1 MEPSGTTRRDG
12 LRARRHAA
20 RRPFYGW
27 LVVAACFGIMLV
39 AYGIQFSYGIFL
51 PAIADETG
59 WDRTSLSLAFSLYV
73 LVYSALGAAS
83 GRCTDRFGPR
93 LVIGAGGLLLG
104 GGLMLTSRVDA
115 LWQIYLSLGLL
126 AGLGMSAVYVP
137 CNATVVRWFAW
148 RRGLALGLVSSG
160 QGFGNLLLPPLVA
173 VLVAGY
179 GWRSTYLL
187 LGLVGALLIV
197 LCAGLLVRDPE
208 RLGLHADGF
217 APVAATGQG
226 SARPAE
232 PVWTLASA
240 RRTAALWLLTAVFTM
255 TFLVVFLP
263 MVHVVP
269 FALDL
274 GVPPVRAA
282 LVLSLIGA
290 GSLVGRLLSGA
301 ISDRLG
307 RVPTLGTALSM
318 QALAF
323 LGFLASTGVG
333 LLYPSALLFGLSWGG
348 ASILFPA
355 IVGDFFGRLAVGT
368 ILGFVW
374 AIAASAAAF
383 GPVVA
388 GYLYD
393 LTGSYGGAFAL
404 SAGLNLAA
412 ACLVLFLRKPRL
424 PERPLP

>member
-1 MEPSGTTRRDG
+1 
-12 LRARRHAA
+12 
-20 RRPFYGW
+20 
-27 LVVAACFGIMLV
+27 
-39 AYGIQFSYGIFL
+39 
-51 PAIADETG
+51 
-59 WDRTSLSLAFSLYV
+59 
-73 LVYSALGAAS
+73 
-83 GRCTDRFGPR
+83 
-93 LVIGAGGLLLG
+93 
-104 GGLMLTSRVDA
+104 
-115 LWQIYLSLGLL
+115 
-126 AGLGMSAVYVP
+126 
-137 CNATVVRWFAW
+137 
-148 RRGLALGLVSSG
+148 
-160 QGFGNLLLPPLVA
+160 
-173 VLVAGY
+173 
-179 GWRSTYLL
+179 
-187 LGLVGALLIV
+187 
-197 LCAGLLVRDPE
+197 
-208 RLGLHADGF
+208 
-217 APVAATGQG
+217 
-226 SARPAE
+226 
-232 PVWTLASA
+232 VWTLASA
-240 RRTAALWLLTAVFTM
+240 RRTVALWLLTAVFTM

-274 GVPPVRAA
+274 GIPPVRAA

-290 GSLVGRLLSGA
+290 GSLAGRLLSGA

-333 LLYPSALLFGLSWGG
+333 LLYPSAMLFGLSWGG

-368 ILGFVW
+368 IFGLVW

-393 LTGSYGGAFAL
+393 VTGSYGGAFAL

-412 ACLVLFLRKPRL
+412 ACLVLFLRKPRM
-424 PERPLP
+424 PERPLR